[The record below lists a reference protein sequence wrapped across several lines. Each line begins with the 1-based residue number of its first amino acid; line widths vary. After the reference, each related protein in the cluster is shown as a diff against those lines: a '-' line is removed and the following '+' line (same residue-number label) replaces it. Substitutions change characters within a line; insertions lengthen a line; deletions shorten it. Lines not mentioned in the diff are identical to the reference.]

1 MIPASLAMACR
12 PRSDQ
17 LTGTICGHRVGRSD
31 TMPGEGKLREF
42 RGVETGYGKL
52 KILRGIDMKVDAQ
65 GIIALLNGKSTL
77 LNAISGSHKDI
88 YAFLLLIFVLMV
100 RPTGL
105 MGRLA
110 KVKA

>member
-1 MIPASLAMACR
+1 
-12 PRSDQ
+12 
-17 LTGTICGHRVGRSD
+17 
-31 TMPGEGKLREF
+31 MPTAIRLVDRREF
-42 RGVETGYGKL
+42 RTQGRRLRQRAPKGRKLLEIRGVETGYGRL

-65 GIIALLNGKSTL
+65 GIVALLGGNGTDRSTL
-77 LNAISGSHKDI
+77 LKDI
-88 YAFLLLIFVLMV
+88 CAFLLLIFVLMV

>member
-1 MIPASLAMACR
+1 MLEI
-12 PRSDQ
+12 
-17 LTGTICGHRVGRSD
+17 
-31 TMPGEGKLREF
+31 

-52 KILRGIDMKVDAQ
+52 KILRGIDMKVGVQ
-65 GIIALLNGKSTL
+65 GIVALQE
-77 LNAISGSHKDI
+77 GSHKDI

-105 MGRLA
+105 MGHLA